1 MPQIDWFQNK
11 NPAIFF
17 NEQMP
22 QRIKVVLNNL
32 DSFFITQPEVL
43 IPIAF
48 KYV

>member
-1 MPQIDWFQNK
+1 
-11 NPAIFF
+11 
-17 NEQMP
+17 MP

-48 KYV
+48 KKRLGIRKNLAAF